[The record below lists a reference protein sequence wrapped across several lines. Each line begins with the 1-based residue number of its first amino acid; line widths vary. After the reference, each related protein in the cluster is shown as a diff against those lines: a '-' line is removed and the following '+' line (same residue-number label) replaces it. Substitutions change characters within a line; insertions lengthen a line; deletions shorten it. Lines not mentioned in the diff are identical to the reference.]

1 MIASLETNYAASS
14 ARPRPAKPAS
24 PRRQSVPGS
33 VAENQLIEQHLP
45 LVKLV
50 VGQLALALSSQANL
64 DDLYSSGLVGLLD
77 AARKFDPQAGSSF
90 ESYARVRIRGAML
103 DELRRMDWVPRS
115 IHDKARKVQ
124 AVVTSLEQAHGQL
137 PQEAQ
142 IAQALKMSPAEYA
155 EMMEEIRPA
164 AFVCLDAAPAAEW
177 DGEESHHESIADEA
191 QENPVEGAARRELA
205 SLIADRLQALP
216 PMQRQVLA
224 LYYFEDLRLREIAAT
239 FGVTESRI
247 CQIHAQAVRAL
258 RIFMEKQGIIAA

>member
-1 MIASLETNYAASS
+1 
-14 ARPRPAKPAS
+14 
-24 PRRQSVPGS
+24 
-33 VAENQLIEQHLP
+33 
-45 LVKLV
+45 
-50 VGQLALALSSQANL
+50 
-64 DDLYSSGLVGLLD
+64 
-77 AARKFDPQAGSSF
+77 
-90 ESYARVRIRGAML
+90 ML

-124 AVVTSLEQAHGQL
+124 AVVTALEQAHGQL

-142 IAQALKMSPAEYA
+142 IAQALKMSHAAYA